1 MILCLWPPLHPL
13 SKLLVIQDHAQN
25 LEQQLWIGGRRE
37 VSIISH
43 GPVTSSDLK
52 HERLFFR
59 ESVSTF
65 LQLVVANRPW
75 QDWKPKLNY
84 NFRAKCSN
92 SRKLCSLPPQ
102 PPSTLPLRGV
112 VRSSVLQG
120 RLSKTHLKKPP
131 IQLYP
136 YAEINQPSKKA
147 SV

>member
-13 SKLLVIQDHAQN
+13 SKLLVIQGHAQN
-25 LEQQLWIGGRRE
+25 LKQQLWIGGRRE

-43 GPVTSSDLK
+43 EPVTSSDLK

-84 NFRAKCSN
+84 NFRAKCNN
-92 SRKLCSLPPQ
+92 SRKLCSLPPP
-102 PPSTLPLRGV
+102 PPSPLPLRGV

-120 RLSKTHLKKPP
+120 RLSKNHLKKPP

-136 YAEINQPSKKA
+136 YGEINQPSKKA